1 MIPECSLEGWVAGRG
16 KRCQVNSSERRGMLP
31 QAHGK
36 QEWFGDVVWHTGA
49 GARGPAEQG
58 RRASLEG
65 G

>member
-1 MIPECSLEGWVAGRG
+1 
-16 KRCQVNSSERRGMLP
+16 MLP